1 MASIRPPPPKT
12 KAEAAPSSMSTGN
25 VAQTPV
31 VSGALGPV
39 ISVCVQVAF
48 RMAGDYAE
56 VNQRIRRVHAG
67 VAKCSSQDWFQKEK
81 YKSYIALCC
90 QVSLVS
96 FNPEEIF
103 HILSFVTL
111 KYLKSYKS
119 VIL

>member
-67 VAKCSSQDWFQKEK
+67 VAKCSSQDWFQKKKKKKDWFHRFLTARE
-81 YKSYIALCC
+81 
-90 QVSLVS
+90 VSCDMERGKAKM
-96 FNPEEIF
+96 NPA
-103 HILSFVTL
+103 ILGWNWN
-111 KYLKSYKS
+111 Y
-119 VIL
+119 

>member
-1 MASIRPPPPKT
+1 MSIR
-12 KAEAAPSSMSTGN
+12 
-25 VAQTPV
+25 V
-31 VSGALGPV
+31 
-39 ISVCVQVAF
+39 
-48 RMAGDYAE
+48 
-56 VNQRIRRVHAG
+56 
-67 VAKCSSQDWFQKEK
+67 KEK

>member
-67 VAKCSSQDWFQKEK
+67 VAKCSSQDCFQKK
-81 YKSYIALCC
+81 KKKKRLVPQISHC
-90 QVSLVS
+90 QRSEL
-96 FNPEEIF
+96 
-103 HILSFVTL
+103 
-111 KYLKSYKS
+111 
-119 VIL
+119 